1 MSLAI
6 FLALM
11 LSVAS
16 FEASAQVT
24 APEPMAVTPA
34 ESGAASEETPNP
46 VGEDA
51 SPPMLAPV
59 TVTAPKP
66 SDASPTTTLLDEQD
80 LAPQRAATSDSA
92 RLLQDVPGVSI
103 NGAGGISSLPAI
115 HGLADDRVRVQV
127 DGADVT
133 SSCPN
138 HMNSP
143 LSYVS
148 PSQVKSAT
156 VFAGI
161 TPVSVGGNS
170 IGGTIQLESAPPEF
184 ADGAGEILAKGRGG
198 SFFRSN
204 GDGFGYD
211 FGATVAARDISLSY
225 SESTAQSDNY
235 SAAREFKRPGPA
247 APLRDWLDG
256 DEVGSSAYDGTT
268 NRDIGLAVRREDH
281 LLHLKLSRQIV
292 AFEGFPNQRMD
303 MTSNANNLINLG
315 YTGSFE
321 WGEVEARGFGQNTR
335 HEMNMGPDR
344 FYYGFGMPMDSKA
357 ETRGAQLEGS
367 IEVSDRDTLRVGG
380 DYLAYRLDDWWS
392 PVGSSGSMCCN
403 DFWNVR
409 NGEQD
414 RFGVYGEWEA
424 SWSPEWTSLLGV
436 RGDLVRSDAG
446 PVQGYNDTMQIWT
459 ADAAA
464 FNARGR
470 ERSDLHL
477 DLTAS
482 LRYAPHAMVGL
493 EAGFARKTRS
503 PNLYERYVWST
514 NAMASLMNNF
524 VGDGNGYVGDIDL
537 EPEVA
542 HTFSGS
548 IDLHDADASVWG
560 VKATGYVTRV
570 HDFIDARRCDFG
582 QCSKANATATDAF
595 VFLQYVNQSAL
606 LYGVDVSA
614 HWLLGRSDRF
624 GSVTATGSLAYVRG
638 ENRTTDDDLH
648 RIMPLNGKLGLVHT
662 LGRWTN
668 AVEYQVVDAKKRVSS
683 VRNEVPTDSYSLLN
697 LRTSYEFEHVRLD
710 LSVENVLDRFY
721 SLPLGGAYLGQGL
734 SMSSKTIPW
743 GIPVPGAGRSVHVAL
758 SVDF

>member
-6 FLALM
+6 LLAAM
-11 LSVAS
+11 LAAAS
-16 FEASAQVT
+16 LEASAQVT
-24 APEPMAVTPA
+24 APDAT
-34 ESGAASEETPNP
+34 AAETPKP
-46 VGEDA
+46 VGEEPA
-51 SPPMLAPV
+51 PPMLAPV
-59 TVTAPKP
+59 TVTATKP
-66 SDASPTTTLLDEQD
+66 VDATPTTIRLDEQD
-80 LAPQRAATSDSA
+80 LASQRAAASDSA

-115 HGLADDRVRVQV
+115 HGLGDDRVRVQV
-127 DGADVT
+127 DGADVA

-143 LSYVS
+143 LSYIS
-148 PSQVKSAT
+148 PSQVERAT

-184 ADGAGEILAKGRGG
+184 ADAEGGILAKGRGG

-204 GDGFGYD
+204 GRGVGYD
-211 FGATVAARDISLSY
+211 FGASVAARGLSLSY
-225 SESTAQSDNY
+225 RESTAQSDNY
-235 SAAREFKRPGPA
+235 SAARPFKPSGPA
-247 APLRDWLDG
+247 APLRGWLDG

-268 NRDIGLAVRREDH
+268 NRDIGLAVRRDDH
-281 LLHLKLSRQIV
+281 LLQLKLGRQIV
-292 AFEGFPNQRMD
+292 GFEGFPNQRMD
-303 MTSNANNLINLG
+303 MTSNENNLVNLG
-315 YTGSFE
+315 YTGTFS
-321 WGEVEARGFGQNTR
+321 WGELEARAFGQNTR
-335 HEMNMGPDR
+335 HAMNMGPDR
-344 FYYGFGMPMDSKA
+344 FFYGFGMPMDSKA
-357 ETRGAQLEGS
+357 KTRGAQAKGS
-367 IEVSDRDTLRVGG
+367 IQVSDRDLLRVGG
-380 DYLAYRLDDWWS
+380 DTLAYRLDDWWS

-409 NGEQD
+409 NGQQD

-446 PVQGYNDTMQIWT
+446 SVQGYNDTMQIWT

-464 FNARGR
+464 FNARDR
-470 ERSDLHL
+470 QRTDLHL
-477 DLTAS
+477 DLTAL
-482 LRYAPHAMVGL
+482 LRYAPHAMVGF
-493 EAGFARKTRS
+493 EGGYARKTRS

-524 VGDGNGYVGDIDL
+524 VGDGNGYVGNLDL
-537 EPEVA
+537 KPEVA
-542 HTFSGS
+542 HTLSGS
-548 IDLHDADASVWG
+548 VDLHDADASVWG

-582 QCSKANATATDAF
+582 QCSKANATAADAF

-614 HWLLGRSDRF
+614 HWLLGRNDRF
-624 GSVTATGSLAYVRG
+624 GSVTATGWLSYVRG
-638 ENRTTDDDLH
+638 ENRKTDDDLYH
-648 RIMPLNGKLGLVHT
+648 IMPLNGKLALVHA

-668 AVEYQVVDAKKRVSS
+668 TVEFHVVDDKTRVSS
-683 VRNEVPTDSYSLLN
+683 VRNEVPTARYSLLN

-710 LSVENVLDRFY
+710 LSVENVFNRFY

-743 GIPVPGAGRSVHVAL
+743 GTSVPGAGRSINVAL